1 MNVILLSYL
10 HFHFVVNK
18 MNIPS
23 KNPHK
28 KTMNLLSPYPSV
40 KSVDMVLGL
49 TSFRFYKPDILK
61 SKLKHFPSKEN
72 VIKYLSFSREKKFPS
87 VVNYWFSKFSPW
99 ILFFQWCY
107 NYGYFLINYHFPVEN
122 LSKNL
127 KREKLSFPI
136 NSST

>member
-10 HFHFVVNK
+10 HFYFIVNK
-18 MNIPS
+18 MNIPN

-28 KTMNLLSPYPSV
+28 KRWILLSPDPSV
-40 KSVDMVLGL
+40 KSVDTVLGL
-49 TSFRFYKPDILK
+49 TSFHFYKPDIIK

-99 ILFFQWCY
+99 ILFFQGCY
-107 NYGYFLINYHFPVEN
+107 NYGYFLINWHFPVEN

-127 KREKLSFPI
+127 KEKNFFSL
-136 NSST
+136 